1 MSQPMERNS
10 YQIPPRDL
18 IVLIV
23 VAIGFVMLLVR
34 AAQLQIISPEYLQ
47 AQGDARF
54 LRNETITANRGMI
67 RDRNGKILAIS
78 TPVDSVW
85 AEPAVLASAMDQV
98 PALASVLE
106 SPEDKIRQDVE
117 KFSANNKEFLYL
129 KRHLTPEHAN
139 SVMEL
144 QVPGVHLLRE
154 YRRYYPNGAATGTVI
169 GYTNIDD
176 EGLEGLE
183 LSLNSVLQGVP
194 GVQRVMKD
202 RLGRTVETVE
212 NIRAVQDGSDIVL
225 SIDSR
230 IQQIAFRSLLRT
242 IEKFKADQATA
253 VVIDPQTGEILAV
266 ATAPGFN
273 PNDPDDRR
281 VTRNSAVTDVF
292 EPGSTIKPF
301 AVAKALME
309 NVVTPDTVIDTSPG
323 YMSIGGFSV
332 KDIRNF
338 GALSVYDV
346 VVKSSNVGVVRIAT
360 QVEANQLADFYRS
373 LGLSQGTES
382 GLPGERPGL
391 FPNRSKWRQSEHA
404 TLTYGYGFA
413 VTAMQLVQAY
423 GAMANGG
430 VLVPLTIEK
439 RNRPI
444 EGRRILSSSIVS
456 EINSMMETVVSPR
469 GTSRRARIPLYRVA
483 GKSGTVQKLIDG
495 AYSEDQ
501 HLALFAGFAPVSNP
515 RLATVVVVDN
525 PRSEV
530 YYGGAVAAPA
540 FREIVSASL
549 RILNQRPDDMTKF
562 FDTGGS
568 ST

>member
-1 MSQPMERNS
+1 M
-10 YQIPPRDL
+10 
-18 IVLIV
+18 
-23 VAIGFVMLLVR
+23 
-34 AAQLQIISPEYLQ
+34 
-47 AQGDARF
+47 
-54 LRNETITANRGMI
+54 
-67 RDRNGKILAIS
+67 
-78 TPVDSVW
+78 
-85 AEPAVLASAMDQV
+85 
-98 PALASVLE
+98 
-106 SPEDKIRQDVE
+106 
-117 KFSANNKEFLYL
+117 
-129 KRHLTPEHAN
+129 
-139 SVMEL
+139 
-144 QVPGVHLLRE
+144 
-154 YRRYYPNGAATGTVI
+154 
-169 GYTNIDD
+169 
-176 EGLEGLE
+176 
-183 LSLNSVLQGVP
+183 SLNSILQGVP

-230 IQQIAFRSLLRT
+230 IQQITFRSLLRT

-273 PNDPDDRR
+273 PNDPGDRR

-309 NVVTPDTVIDTSPG
+309 NVVTSDTVIDTSPG

-338 GALSVYDV
+338 GALSVTMWF
-346 VVKSSNVGVVRIAT
+346 VKSSNVGVVRIAT

-444 EGRRILSSSIVS
+444 EGRRILRLQSC
-456 EINSMMETVVSPR
+456 R
-469 GTSRRARIPLYRVA
+469 
-483 GKSGTVQKLIDG
+483 KLT
-495 AYSEDQ
+495 A
-501 HLALFAGFAPVSNP
+501 
-515 RLATVVVVDN
+515 
-525 PRSEV
+525 
-530 YYGGAVAAPA
+530 
-540 FREIVSASL
+540 
-549 RILNQRPDDMTKF
+549 
-562 FDTGGS
+562 
-568 ST
+568 